1 MLHAALRRPSN
12 LLLHSVQ
19 TLDDHY
25 GGGSP
30 SDKERSGTRKLF
42 TRAHEQLMRGAV
54 SARAMAGRA
63 HAAGVR
69 GVHLAMQRKPPLCF
83 RIMYKAYHKYGMK
96 HLVLIGFFLLYTAL
110 GGLVFL
116 LVEGGHQGGLKQEW
130 AQRISINRTT
140 HVDNLMQEL
149 FNNTEYMI
157 YSNQNRSERARQL
170 LLRTLSE
177 YETKL
182 GIRWSEQKMEWD
194 YWNALLFAGTLCTTI
209 GYGHIYPMT
218 NLGKVLTMVYALF
231 GIPLMLLVLQ
241 DFGKLLTI
249 FMKFPWFQAKRLARR
264 ILRCC
269 TKQSLRE
276 MREIEEQ
283 ERRDLDIFDLPLIVG
298 VSLVVLWVWICT
310 LVLSFWDTHW
320 SLLEAFYFFFISL
333 STIGLGDL
341 VPHSPRLLIIM
352 FGFILVGL
360 SLVSMVV
367 NLLQMKM
374 RKTYEAGK
382 GDKNKHSNDGSK
394 SDANAATSLGVLQ
407 CFDELGDED
416 DDDEKKKMVDSDEA
430 DRVSRSTQTSLSL
443 LGVRQVVLRSDGV
456 HWIENN
462 EPRSPDEVT
471 RLVELE
477 SGLAVCTDIGEFNRD
492 ETDNEDDN
500 ENYERPAAESD
511 RLLAEIES
519 LSDQVL
525 N

>member
-1 MLHAALRRPSN
+1 
-12 LLLHSVQ
+12 
-19 TLDDHY
+19 
-25 GGGSP
+25 
-30 SDKERSGTRKLF
+30 
-42 TRAHEQLMRGAV
+42 
-54 SARAMAGRA
+54 
-63 HAAGVR
+63 
-69 GVHLAMQRKPPLCF
+69 
-83 RIMYKAYHKYGMK
+83 
-96 HLVLIGFFLLYTAL
+96 
-110 GGLVFL
+110 
-116 LVEGGHQGGLKQEW
+116 
-130 AQRISINRTT
+130 QRISDNRTA
-140 HVDNLMQEL
+140 HVDSLMREL
-149 FNNTEYMI
+149 FNNTHYML
-157 YSNQNRSERARQL
+157 YANSYRSERARRL
-170 LLRTLSE
+170 LIRTFTE

-218 NLGKVLTMVYALF
+218 NLGKILTMVYALF

-249 FMKFPWFQAKRLARR
+249 TMKFPWFQAKRLARR

-310 LVLSFWDTHW
+310 LVLSYYDTHW

-341 VPHSPRLLIIM
+341 VPQSPRLLIIM

-367 NLLQMKM
+367 NLLQTKM
-374 RKTYEAGK
+374 RKTYEAGRK
-382 GDKNKHSNDGSK
+382 EKYDRAKIDG
-394 SDANAATSLGVLQ
+394 NTGTSLGVLQ
-407 CFDELGDED
+407 CFDDSPEGEEE
-416 DDDEKKKMVDSDEA
+416 EKKAMLDSVES

-443 LGVRQVVLRSDGV
+443 PGARQVVLRSDGV
-456 HWIENN
+456 HWVERNS
-462 EPRSPDEVT
+462 PRSPDEVT
-471 RLVELE
+471 TLVEME
-477 SGLAVCTDIGEFNRD
+477 SGGLAVCTDIGEFNRD

-500 ENYERPAAESD
+500 ENYERPGD

-519 LSDQVL
+519 LSDRIID
-525 N
+525 